1 MFSKFRSLI
10 FKFDP
15 ETAHNLAI
23 KSLKLNLLPNLSN
36 QEKDDSLF
44 KTKLFGKE
52 INNPI
57 GIAAGF
63 DKNAEVYNSLFK
75 LGFGFVEVGT
85 VTPLEQYGNPKPRVF
100 RLVDDQALIN
110 RLGFNNLGSENISKR
125 IKSNPNKGLLG
136 VNIGPNKDS
145 EDRLND
151 YLIGLRVFHDI
162 ADYVTINISSP
173 NTENLRNFHDKSKFD
188 ELMDSIEKEKI
199 RLKSKIPI
207 IVKISPDILE
217 EQIEIICKTLIQYKV
232 SAIIVSNTSAKNRDK
247 LKDILKHQKGGLSG
261 KPLEEEANKLI
272 SKFYKILNGKIEI
285 IGVGVVPQ
293 EINLDPFFSPRKLL
307 DLQAGLYGVKEKDRI
322 TDTILNLVSLEK
334 EANSYARSLSGG
346 MKRRLLMAK
355 ALVHQ
360 PPLVFLDEPT
370 AGVDVEL
377 RQNLWKNVRMLNK
390 LGVTI
395 ILTTHYLEE
404 AEKMCDRIAI
414 LNKGNVVA
422 LDSTKNLLN
431 RIQTKKVT
439 FKTDKE
445 INIQKNDLES
455 LEIISKIGNEVC
467 VSYEK
472 SKVNM
477 EKLINLIKK
486 NNVKIV
492 DISTDDGDLE
502 DVFLRLIKN

>member
-1 MFSKFRSLI
+1 MDKKNILSVKNLKKIYSKQ
-10 FKFDP
+10 
-15 ETAHNLAI
+15 HNGKTYALND
-23 KSLKLNLLPNLSN
+23 LNL
-36 QEKDDSLF
+36 DV
-44 KTKLFGKE
+44 KE
-52 INNPI
+52 GEI
-57 GIAAGF
+57 F
-63 DKNAEVYNSLFK
+63 
-75 LGFGFVEVGT
+75 
-85 VTPLEQYGNPKPRVF
+85 
-100 RLVDDQALIN
+100 
-110 RLGFNNLGSENISKR
+110 
-125 IKSNPNKGLLG
+125 GLLG
-136 VNIGPNKDS
+136 PNGAGKTT
-145 EDRLND
+145 
-151 YLIGLRVFHDI
+151 F
-162 ADYVTINISSP
+162 INILAGTVIK
-173 NTENLRNFHDKSKFD
+173 TEGEVNVCGFD
-188 ELMDSIEKEKI
+188 LDENPRQVRAS
-199 RLKSKIPI
+199 
-207 IVKISPDILE
+207 
-217 EQIEIICKTLIQYKV
+217 
-232 SAIIVSNTSAKNRDK
+232 
-247 LKDILKHQKGGLSG
+247 
-261 KPLEEEANKLI
+261 
-272 SKFYKILNGKIEI
+272 
-285 IGVGVVPQ
+285 VGVVPQ

-404 AEKMCDRIAI
+404 AEEMCDRIAI

-431 RIQTKKVT
+431 RIKTKKVT